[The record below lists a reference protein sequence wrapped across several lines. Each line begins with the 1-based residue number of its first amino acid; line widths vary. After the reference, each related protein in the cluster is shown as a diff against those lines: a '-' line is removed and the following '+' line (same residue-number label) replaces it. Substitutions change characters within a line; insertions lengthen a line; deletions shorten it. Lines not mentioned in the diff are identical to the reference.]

1 MKRKT
6 EIKQNEMA
14 VTEIV
19 TGKEV
24 LCTAGVSTCICI
36 AAKGQFGTH
45 PFMALF
51 HWDGFAYDFDK
62 QAVGAEDTARAIIEL
77 LTVRFVC
84 MIKREFSGYH
94 RVEKPRLTEMH
105 IIGGE
110 KATPDLSGTEFEV
123 EMLRKYLPVYC
134 NKYFDTM
141 PDNRYFFQNYFT
153 GQNGKSDSVTV
164 SITPNGV
171 TIKSDDDALTNLGVT
186 DSESFTSEDSVH
198 DEKLDEPIIRRRKI
212 T

>member
-1 MKRKT
+1 
-6 EIKQNEMA
+6 MA
-14 VTEIV
+14 VTKIF

-24 LCTAGVSTCICI
+24 IQTPGVSTCICI

-45 PFMALF
+45 PSMALF
-51 HWDGFAYDFDK
+51 HRDGFDYDFDK
-62 QAVGAEDTARAIIEL
+62 QAVGAEDTAQDIIEL

-94 RVEKPRLTEMH
+94 RVEKPWLTEMH

-123 EMLRKYLPVYC
+123 ETLRKYLPVYC

-141 PDNRYFFQNYFT
+141 PDTRYFFQNYFT
-153 GQNGKSDSVTV
+153 GRGGKSDSVTV
-164 SITPNGV
+164 SISPNGIV
-171 TIKSDDDALTNLGVT
+171 ITSYDVLTSPEVT
-186 DSESFTSEDSVH
+186 DSESFTSEDSSQ
-198 DEKLDEPIIRRRKI
+198 DEKIGEPIIRRRKI
-212 T
+212 S